1 MDSLRNMS
9 KELQSKQSGE
19 RGRRGV
25 TATDLRFN
33 DLIFENIA
41 NASLISQRHDEIF
54 NSVSIDY
61 RSGASSVDFVFQ
73 SGEQLVDPKN
83 SCIEFDLVVSTTT
96 AQAQNPATKFNFDT
110 GSVMNIFSDVI
121 LHSKGGDEIDRLQNA
136 GIYRANADL
145 HEPKD
150 WFDTVGELMGYGDDK
165 GDIENKNYL
174 MADTHFFQVPLN
186 KVLNVFSND
195 LIPAQM
201 ISGARLQLILNR
213 NKRYLF
219 KLDQNDGN
227 VTYELKNV
235 RMVLSLLRP
244 TDAVLRELKKMSI
257 NTGLVYTWPAVYT
270 QKNKADTSLNE
281 QVSKSVARATLVR
294 VTPLKPQNDLTE
306 LNITP
311 KIVNYKEAQVRC
323 GSSYFP
329 QYRLKDSQVY
339 RNTLSAVGKLG
350 HPVRYNKTDS
360 KANGDVWCTS
370 LETHGLI
377 SYSGVSLNNSRVL
390 YIESK
395 FEDPVTGAGLTAN
408 GECFIFVEYMKT
420 SRCYETSLATDE

>member
-9 KELQSKQSGE
+9 KELQSKSGE
-19 RGRRGV
+19 RGSKGV

-61 RSGASSVDFVFQ
+61 GPGASSVDFVFQ
-73 SGEQLVDPKN
+73 SGEQLIDPKN
-83 SCIEFDLVVSTTT
+83 SCIEFDLVVSTTGN
-96 AQAQNPATKFNFDT
+96 AAKYNFDT
-110 GSVMNIFSDVI
+110 GSVMNIFSDII
-121 LHSKGGDEIDRLQNA
+121 LHSKGGDEIDRLQSA
-136 GIYRANADL
+136 GIYRANADV

-150 WFDTVGELMGYGDDK
+150 WFDTVGELMGYRNDT
-165 GDIENKNYL
+165 DIATSFYSINPQG
-174 MADTHFFQVPLN
+174 TFFQVPLN

-195 LIPAQM
+195 LMPAQM
-201 ISGARLQLILNR
+201 ISGARLQLLLNR

-219 KLDQNDGN
+219 KHDTDDAN

-244 TDAVLRELKKMSI
+244 TDAVQRELKQMSV

-270 QKNKADTSLNE
+270 QKNKADTALNE

-294 VTPLKPQNDLTE
+294 VCPLNGTNAGVRTE
-306 LNITP
+306 LNVTP
-311 KIVNYKEAQVRC
+311 KAVNYSQSQIRC

-329 QYRLKDSQVY
+329 QYRLKDQQIY
-339 RNTLSAVGKLG
+339 RNSLSAVGKLG
-350 HPVRYNKTDS
+350 HPVRYNKTQSQAD
-360 KANGDVWCTS
+360 ADVWCTS

-390 YIESK
+390 YVEST
-395 FEDPVTGAGLTAN
+395 FGGLTAN
-408 GECFIFVEYMKT
+408 GECFIFVEYMKS
-420 SRCYETSLATDE
+420 SRCYEVSLAVDE

>member
-9 KELQSKQSGE
+9 KELQSKTGE
-19 RGRRGV
+19 RGSKGV

-61 RSGASSVDFVFQ
+61 GPGASSVDFVFQ
-73 SGEQLVDPKN
+73 SGEQLIDPKN

-96 AQAQNPATKFNFDT
+96 AQGQNPALNFNFDT
-110 GSVMNIFSDVI
+110 GSVMNIFSDII
-121 LHSKGGDEIDRLQNA
+121 LHSKGGDEIDRLQSA
-136 GIYRANADL
+136 GIYRANADV

-150 WFDTVGELMGYGDDK
+150 WFDTVGSLMGYGGQD
-165 GDIENKNYL
+165 YL
-174 MADTHFFQVPLN
+174 MANTHFFQVPLN

-219 KLDQNDGN
+219 KHDQNDGN
-227 VTYELKNV
+227 VTYQLKNV

-244 TDAVLRELKKMSI
+244 TDAVQRELKKMSV

-294 VTPLKPQNDLTE
+294 VVPLKPQGGAGLGE

-311 KIVNYKEAQVRC
+311 KTVNYKEAQIRC

-329 QYRLKDSQVY
+329 QYRLNDNQIY
-339 RNTLSAVGKLG
+339 RNSLSAVGKLG
-350 HPVRYNKTDS
+350 HTVRYNKTQS
-360 KANGDVWCTS
+360 KTNGDVWCTS

-390 YIESK
+390 YVESK
-395 FEDPVTGAGLTAN
+395 FDDGNGAGLGAN
-408 GECFIFVEYMKT
+408 GECFIFVEYMKS
-420 SRCYETSLATDE
+420 SRCYESSLAVDE